1 VALVAVSEH
10 KSAVYI
16 YVVDLYMGT
25 NKKYSTQKRGE
36 RERERECEE
45 KKKSSLDRLFFVSII
60 RKGSSAAEG

>member
-36 RERERECEE
+36 RECEE